1 MTTVVYGSSNFSPD
15 IGAITKGLEF
25 VLRHF
30 NQANLFPRNISTKA
44 TEGKQLAVFNKQEA
58 LARFK
63 QANGLDCRIAAY
75 HNTNWRKGLSKLIAP
90 DFLFMDLD
98 LGTLGTVERLELAL
112 TNTLS
117 KIKQKMDG
125 VPSVIWSGNGYH
137 IYQPVEA
144 FILEEQQIFNGLD
157 QPSRRLVQYAERY
170 LTSGKMDACHN
181 LTMSLKNCMLR
192 VPGSLNS
199 KSNPPKPVKVIQTW
213 DGNRPDIKPL
223 LQGCYIYLQALRLKK
238 LQKEQRE
245 AEYFSK
251 YHSHLYDKT
260 RSGFCKYWRRGKGH

>member
-75 HNTNWRKGLSKLIAP
+75 HNTNWRKGLSKLTAP
-90 DFLFMDLD
+90 DFLFMDSD

-192 VPGSLNS
+192 VPG
-199 KSNPPKPVKVIQTW
+199 T
-213 DGNRPDIKPL
+213 
-223 LQGCYIYLQALRLKK
+223 
-238 LQKEQRE
+238 
-245 AEYFSK
+245 
-251 YHSHLYDKT
+251 
-260 RSGFCKYWRRGKGH
+260 